1 MLVHYIDIHVFQDL
15 TDNTNSEI
23 DGVSVKVGGASG
35 VCDSGASAT
44 QSSQSLSQADTTET
58 TGQKRKLP
66 GWMDGKTKP
75 VMSKKMR
82 SNSLFR

>member
-1 MLVHYIDIHVFQDL
+1 MLVHYIYIHVFQDL

-23 DGVSVKVGGASG
+23 DGARVGGASG
-35 VCDSGASAT
+35 VSDSGASAT
-44 QSSQSLSQADTTET
+44 QSSQSMSQADTTET

>member
-15 TDNTNSEI
+15 TDNTNSDI
-23 DGVSVKVGGASG
+23 DGASVKVG
-35 VCDSGASAT
+35 GASAT
-44 QSSQSLSQADTTET
+44 QSSQSMSQADTTET
-58 TGQKRKLP
+58 AGQKRKLP

>member
-15 TDNTNSEI
+15 TDNTNAEI
-23 DGVSVKVGGASG
+23 DGASVIVGGASG
-35 VCDSGASAT
+35 VCDSGASAM

-58 TGQKRKLP
+58 AGQKRKLP